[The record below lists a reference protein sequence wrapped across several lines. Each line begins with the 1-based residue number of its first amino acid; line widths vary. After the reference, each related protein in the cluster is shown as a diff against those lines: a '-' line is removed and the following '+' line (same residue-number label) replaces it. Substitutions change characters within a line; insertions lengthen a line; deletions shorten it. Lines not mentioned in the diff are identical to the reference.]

1 MSTMTDRSR
10 RNLPNLA
17 LRISRDIMSCMF
29 REANF
34 NETIANALGILT
46 STTELGLGPETAVYI
61 DDGRAFHHKLV
72 HHAGLDWMMIPQ
84 TVEMQDEAHIAEREI
99 AGKLALQIPLV
110 EPAEGE
116 LIGTVFL
123 FPKTAPVA
131 AKTRKVL
138 SIAATDLAR
147 LLHHKRKVASNA
159 QLADI
164 AGMSP
169 NEIYLVDPH
178 TLEIS
183 QANHSAQIK
192 TGYRADQILHM
203 TTVDLKHEVTEER
216 YRELIAPLM
225 NGTGRSIVFDCLQRR
240 RDGSTYEVKIKVWLL
255 QHAEGDLL
263 VELVQDENDNKRLL
277 SLLHATLEAFPGGTA
292 VLDENLGLTYAN
304 RRLYELVDIPPER
317 FPIGA
322 SYVDMLR
329 YNAERGDYGP
339 GDVEQLVRTR
349 ADHARLF
356 LAHSFERER
365 ADGAVLAVTTSPL
378 AGGGCVVTYLDV
390 TIRRK
395 AEQELMR
402 HRDRLEEAV
411 RLRTDELK
419 LQTEK
424 LAQALEHE
432 KHVNALQRQF
442 VSMTSHEFRTPLAII
457 DGAAQRLLRKKSE
470 IPTDFMVEKCG
481 QIRSS
486 VGRMVELME
495 SFLEAGRLDNGK
507 MKLALAECSLVDIV
521 TECAR
526 RQAQVSAAH
535 NLTLDIAN
543 LPAIV
548 QGDAMGLGQVFGNLF
563 SNAVK
568 YAPRAPDITI
578 RGWEADGFA
587 CVSITDHGLG
597 IDADDI
603 EKMFQLYFRARTSTG
618 IAGTGIGL
626 NLVKQIVELHGGD
639 IAVASERGKGS
650 TFTVKLPIKGP
661 SVRDEEVGAT
671 GDGHSA
677 AQAA

>member
-1 MSTMTDRSR
+1 MVTMADRSR
-10 RNLPNLA
+10 RSMPNLA

-29 REANF
+29 QETSF
-34 NETIANALGILT
+34 NETIANALEILT
-46 STTELGLGPETAVYI
+46 GTMELGLGPETAVYI

-72 HHAGLDWMMIPQ
+72 HHAGLDWMTIPQ
-84 TVEMQDEAHIAEREI
+84 TVELQDEAHIAEREI
-99 AGKLALQIPLV
+99 AGKLALQVPLV

-123 FPKTAPVA
+123 FPKTTTVA

-147 LLHHKRKVASNA
+147 LLHHQRKVATNA

-169 NEIYLVDPH
+169 NEIYLVNPH

-203 TTVDLKHEVTEER
+203 TTIDLKHDVTEER
-216 YRELIAPLM
+216 YRELIAPLTS
-225 NGTGRSIVFDCLQRR
+225 GTSKSVVFDCLQRR
-240 RDGSTYEVKIKVWLL
+240 RDGLAYEVKIKVWLL
-255 QHAEGDLL
+255 QHEEGDLL
-263 VELVQDENDNKRLL
+263 VELVQDESDNKRLL

-292 VLDENLGLTYAN
+292 VLDENLRLTYAN
-304 RRLYELVDIPPER
+304 RRLYELVDIPPEC

-339 GDVEQLVRTR
+339 GDIEQLVKTR
-349 ADHARLF
+349 EDHARLF

-365 ADGAVLAVTTSPL
+365 ADGAVLSVTTSPL

-395 AEQELMR
+395 AEQELIR
-402 HRDRLEEAV
+402 HRDRLEAAV

-470 IPTDFMVEKCG
+470 IPADFLADKCG
-481 QIRSS
+481 QIRSAVS
-486 VGRMVELME
+486 RMVALME

-507 MKLALAECSLVDIV
+507 MKLAFAECSLADIV
-521 TECAR
+521 TQCAR
-526 RQAQVSAAH
+526 QQAEVSTAH
-535 NLTLDIAN
+535 NLILDIAN
-543 LPAIV
+543 LPSAV
-548 QGDAMGLGQVFGNLF
+548 QADAMSLGHVFGNLI

-587 CVSITDHGLG
+587 CVSVADNGVG

-603 EKMFQLYFRARTSTG
+603 EKMFQLYFRARTSSG

-626 NLVKQIVELHGGD
+626 NFGRQIVELHGGE
-639 IAVASERGKGS
+639 ISVASERGKGS
-650 TFTVKLPIKGP
+650 TFTVRLPIKGP
-661 SVRDEEVGAT
+661 NIRAEDAGTAEDARA
-671 GDGHSA
+671 D